1 MNSWAT
7 STITEREGER
17 HGGNGVIQMRILVA
31 GWHGQVALALSGAAV
46 RRADVTAYAVGRP
59 ALDLCDRP
67 SVGRGLFGLKPDVI
81 INTAAYTDVEGAESE
96 PEIARRRN
104 TDGAAALARQAARIG
119 VPVIHLSTVYVFDGA
134 KDGPYV
140 ETDAMAPINAY
151 GRSKRDGEAAVAAA
165 NPRHVIL
172 RTGWIYGP
180 EGANFVTNILARAA
194 RGEWLEVADDQRGS
208 PTYAP
213 ALADA
218 VLEIAAQVAGRGRQ
232 DAVWGTYHIAD
243 QGETDWHGFAKAA
256 LAAAGTVG
264 EAHPLRAV
272 SSEARRLRAPRPAN
286 ATLACGRLQET
297 FGVRLPEWRVSL
309 AACVRGIEGG

>member
-1 MNSWAT
+1 
-7 STITEREGER
+7 
-17 HGGNGVIQMRILVA
+17 MRILVA
-31 GWHGQVALALSGAAV
+31 GWHGQVALALTAAAAQ
-46 RRADVTAYAVGRP
+46 RGDVTAYAVGRP

-67 SVGRGLFGLKPDVI
+67 SVGRTLFGLAPDVI

-119 VPVIHLSTVYVFDGA
+119 VPVIHFSTVYVFDGA
-134 KDGPYV
+134 KAGAYV
-140 ETDAMAPINAY
+140 ETDETAPINAY

-180 EGANFVTNILARAA
+180 DGANFVTGILARAA

-218 VLEIAAQVAGRGRQ
+218 ALEIAAQVVGRTAE
-232 DAVWGTYHIAD
+232 DDVWGTYHIAD
-243 QGETDWHGFAKAA
+243 QGETDWHGFARAA

-264 EAHPLRAV
+264 DAHPLRAV
-272 SSEARRLRAPRPAN
+272 SSGERGLRAPRPTN
-286 ATLACGRLQET
+286 ATLACGRLADT

-309 AACVRGIEGG
+309 AECVRRVEGEKV

>member
-1 MNSWAT
+1 
-7 STITEREGER
+7 
-17 HGGNGVIQMRILVA
+17 MRILVA
-31 GWHGQVALALSGAAV
+31 GWHGQVALALSAAAAG
-46 RRADVTAYAVGRP
+46 RADVKAYAVGRP

-67 SVGRGLFGLKPDVI
+67 SVGRTLFGIAPDVI

-134 KDGPYV
+134 KAGPYV
-140 ETDAMAPINAY
+140 ETDETAPINAY

-180 EGANFVTNILARAA
+180 DGANFATNVLARAA
-194 RGEWLEVADDQRGS
+194 RGEALEVADDQRGS

-218 VLEIAAQVAGRGRQ
+218 VLEIAAQVAGRGA
-232 DAVWGTYHIAD
+232 DDTAWGTYHIAD
-243 QGETDWHGFAKAA
+243 QGETDWHGFAAEA
-256 LAAAGTVG
+256 LGLSRRVAPDCALT
-264 EAHPLRAV
+264 AV
-272 SSEARRLRAPRPAN
+272 STKALPVRAPRPAN
-286 ATLACGRLQET
+286 ATLSCGRLKDR
-297 FGVRLPEWRVSL
+297 FGIALPEWRVSL
-309 AACVRGIEGG
+309 ADCVRRIEGG